1 MNKEK
6 QILQE
11 CKNLIEQNEPFQ
23 KKMKAK
29 HSRMKKRV
37 IGHGG
42 QANTPPF
49 SEKPSMERSKSAPPM
64 GEAKEEL
71 RGGKADNRPDSDFD
85 AEQLKNGIKQ
95 ELEHTNNKKLA
106 KEIAKDHLSEDPKY
120 YSKLKKAKIDEAL
133 SDFFGFMTTKAKQ
146 QPKKTEYKYEEGK
159 DYNHVFRNIY
169 VGAAPISGGKIIDSA
184 LQTFDLIIVMS
195 KQVADL
201 VERNEIPKNVI
212 IKYAIEDTI
221 NPTPEEKVKLK
232 QAGKYGEQFI
242 KNNPKSKVLYTCSQG
257 LNRSAAAACITML
270 ELGIS
275 PEEAI
280 NKVEAARGPKTLTL
294 SGPPQEHA
302 GFVPVIKGED
312 KK

>member
-1 MNKEK
+1 MDKPVANLIK
-6 QILQE
+6 E
-11 CKNLIEQNEPFQ
+11 CKTLIEQNEPYQ
-23 KKMKAK
+23 RKMKAK
-29 HSRMKKRV
+29 HSRLKKRV

-42 QANTPPF
+42 EANTPPY

-71 RGGKADNRPDSDFD
+71 IGGKADNKPDSDFD
-85 AEQLKNGIKQ
+85 SEELKNGIKH

-133 SDFFGFMTTKAKQ
+133 SDFFSFMTTKPKQ

-169 VGAAPISGGKIIDSA
+169 VGAAPISGGKIINSA
-184 LQTFDLIIVMS
+184 LQTFGLIIVMS

-201 VERNEIPKNVI
+201 IERNEIPDNVVT
-212 IKYAIEDTI
+212 KFAIEDTI
-221 NPTPEEKVKLK
+221 NPTPEEKKKLK
-232 QAGKYGEQFI
+232 QAGKFGEQFI
-242 KNNPKSKVLYTCSQG
+242 RKNSNSKVLYTCSQG

-280 NKVEAARGPKTLTL
+280 DKVEAARGPKTLTL
-294 SGPPQEHA
+294 SGPPQKHA
-302 GFVPVIKGED
+302 GFVPIIKGQEL
-312 KK
+312 